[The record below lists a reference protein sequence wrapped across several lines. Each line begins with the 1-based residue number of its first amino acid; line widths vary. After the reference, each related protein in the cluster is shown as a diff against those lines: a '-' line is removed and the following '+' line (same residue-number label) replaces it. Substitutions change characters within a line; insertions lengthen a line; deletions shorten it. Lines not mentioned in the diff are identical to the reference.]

1 MAPKQFNAKLTAI
14 TIKKDVINIKQLLG
28 VIAGV
33 NLETAKSVRT
43 DLQKTTRTWKT
54 KVLFTIEIGKDG
66 TGSATVYTNNE
77 IYAYV
82 NYGTKPHIIRPR
94 NGRFLTFY
102 TPFKAKTRVRF
113 LGSGNGS
120 KGNNFVLTKEVHHP
134 GTEARE
140 WDIVIAE
147 KWTQPHAD
155 KMQRRITNAIDAR
168 S

>member
-1 MAPKQFNAKLTAI
+1 MPKPFRASLVAI
-14 TIKKDVINIKQLLG
+14 TIKKDVINLKQLAG

-33 NLETAKSVRT
+33 NLETAKGVKK
-43 DLQKTTRTWKT
+43 DLEKTTRTWKT

-77 IYAYV
+77 IYSYV
-82 NYGTKPHIIRPR
+82 NYGTKPHIIRPK
-94 NGRFLTFY
+94 NAKFLAFY

-113 LGSGNGS
+113 LGSGNGM
-120 KGNNFVLTKEVHHP
+120 KGSNFVLTKEVHHP

-147 KWTQPHAD
+147 KWERPHSD
-155 KMQRRITNAIDAR
+155 KMQRRITNALEAR